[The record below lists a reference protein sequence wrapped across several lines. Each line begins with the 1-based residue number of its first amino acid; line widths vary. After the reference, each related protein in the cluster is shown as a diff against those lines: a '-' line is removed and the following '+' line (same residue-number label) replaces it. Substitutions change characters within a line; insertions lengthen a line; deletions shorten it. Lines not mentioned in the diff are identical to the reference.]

1 MQLSNLLAR
10 SRLASIR
17 ESPVADFVPSYEYT
31 QRLLSAAAASFV
43 ILVGM
48 NGPPSAS
55 QTQFVRSFVRSFGQL
70 AGWLSGRLAVK
81 AIPLHVTGSTCTRTR
96 SERERG

>member
-55 QTQFVRSFVRSFGQL
+55 QTQFVRSFGQL